1 MTAYVLAG
9 YISVFGT
16 LTFYASYLILTMR
29 KTAAKVT
36 VVEAAIERAS
46 SPSNT

>member
-16 LTFYASYLILTMR
+16 ITFYAAYLVLTMR
-29 KTAAKVT
+29 KTAAKIT
-36 VVEAAIERAS
+36 AVESAIERAS
-46 SPSNT
+46 SPR

>member
-16 LTFYASYLILTMR
+16 ITFYAAYLILTMR

-36 VVEAAIERAS
+36 AVEAAIERATTRG
-46 SPSNT
+46 N

>member
-16 LTFYASYLILTMR
+16 ITFYAAYLILTMR

-36 VVEAAIERAS
+36 AVEAAIDRAS
-46 SPSNT
+46 APGN

>member
-16 LTFYASYLILTMR
+16 LMFYAAYLILNMR
-29 KTAAKVT
+29 KTATKVIA
-36 VVEAAIERAS
+36 VEAAIERAS
-46 SPSNT
+46 ARNN

>member
-16 LTFYASYLILTMR
+16 ITFYAAYLILTMR

-36 VVEAAIERAS
+36 AVEAALERAATRG
-46 SPSNT
+46 N

>member
-16 LTFYASYLILTMR
+16 ISFYAAYLIITMR
-29 KTAAKVT
+29 KTATKVT
-36 VVEAAIERAS
+36 AVEAAIERAS
-46 SPSNT
+46 SRNNA